1 MLQPTIQ
8 NINKEFEENLDIPLD
23 YDDKIKLTILL
34 NSSIKQLLVAL
45 LDELEILE
53 TPENDVA
60 CDYAEHINKEQI
72 TQIINKKIE
81 ELN

>member
-8 NINKEFEENLDIPLD
+8 NMLWHEG
-23 YDDKIKLTILL
+23 YDAGFKDAKKSALL
-34 NSSIKQLLVAL
+34 SL

-72 TQIINKKIE
+72 TQIINKR
-81 ELN
+81 